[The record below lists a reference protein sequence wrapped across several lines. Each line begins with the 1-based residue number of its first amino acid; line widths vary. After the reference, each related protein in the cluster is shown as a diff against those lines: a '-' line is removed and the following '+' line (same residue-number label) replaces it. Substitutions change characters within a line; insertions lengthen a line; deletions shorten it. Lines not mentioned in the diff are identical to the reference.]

1 MDSLDVIGKYVIG
14 VHAKDGFYPT
24 NPRYLGRQVAC
35 GHGKVGWP
43 LLIQGLKRLGY
54 TGPITIEPVL
64 GREKR
69 DDEIREDL
77 RYLKG
82 LIEES

>member
-1 MDSLDVIGKYVIG
+1 VIGKYVIG